1 MQRLPFRFLLAVLGL
16 GVPSLAVAAEGN
28 QAASRAEVVVIPSD
42 TEDGEGPAEARVRA
56 VEVAPPGEVRH
67 YRVNQEPSDGDK
79 KVKSYQ
85 EASKAH
91 VQQLRALS
99 ALGRYEQALQADPNV
114 LSLYAPHAGELA
126 GLDEVTGA
134 LLIEADPAI
143 KTQLGL
149 PESKGL
155 VVVRLA
161 PHGPAAQ
168 IGLQPNDI
176 LLELADAELAKP
188 DDLRKK
194 LEASGEGPV
203 ELKILRS
210 GKPLGIRVKPLR
222 KVVIAKVDEPKSEYY
237 IGVPAT
243 PVEDTMRAHLDLPK
257 GQGLIISGE
266 IVEKSP
272 AAKAGLKQNDI
283 LLSLN
288 DKPLDTVETLVATI
302 QATKGKTAKVVILRA
317 GKKED
322 LEITPEERK
331 STAAQESWSPLYL
344 APGVQR
350 NFKLDPDQ
358 FARTGQ
364 AQFLLANPQAQAF
377 NIRSTL
383 SGAGAD
389 AMQKRLDSLD
399 AEIKELKKLVADL
412 KSSIEKQK
420 DE

>member
-1 MQRLPFRFLLAVLGL
+1 LYEE
-16 GVPSLAVAAEGN
+16 S
-28 QAASRAEVVVIPSD
+28 
-42 TEDGEGPAEARVRA
+42 T
-56 VEVAPPGEVRH
+56 
-67 YRVNQEPSDGDK
+67 
-79 KVKSYQ
+79 
-85 EASKAH
+85 KAH
-91 VQQLRALS
+91 AAQLRALS
-99 ALGRYEQALQADPNV
+99 ALGRYQQAFQADPNV
-114 LSLYAPHAGELA
+114 LSLYATHADELA

-155 VVVRLA
+155 IVVRLA

-188 DDLRKK
+188 EDLKKK
-194 LEASGEGPV
+194 LESAGEGPV

-210 GKPLGIRVKPLR
+210 GKPLGIRVKPLK

-257 GQGLIISGE
+257 GHGLIISGE

-288 DKPLDTVETLVATI
+288 EKPLDTVETLVATI

-317 GKKED
+317 GKKEEH
-322 LEITPEERK
+322 EITPEERK

-350 NFKLDPDQ
+350 NFKLAPDQ
-358 FARTGQ
+358 LARTGQ
-364 AQFLLANPQAQAF
+364 AQFLLANPQGQAF
-377 NIRSTL
+377 DLRSTL
-383 SGAGAD
+383 TGAGAD

-399 AEIKELKKLVADL
+399 AEIKDLKKLVADL
-412 KSSIEKQK
+412 KNAIEKQK